1 VKHVGLRAPLSNMR
15 TKASFPVVLPEGWKE
30 PEFHELVKEVEQPVG
45 SFGHGSVGASVSGA
59 SVSAWTA
66 ALASRDF
73 VGPPSLPWVL
83 CDPER
88 GVDKATMRGLSS
100 CQWVKSKHNVVVV
113 GKTGV
118 GKSYV
123 GAALADVACRAGC
136 RANFFRVPRLLQE
149 LALARAS
156 GVYAS
161 LFGKL
166 SRVDVLVLDDFLLN
180 PMTDIERR
188 DLLEVVGCRYDK
200 TSTVITTQMPTKTWH
215 EALGDPTIA
224 DAICD
229 RLVHNAHLLYP
240 ARGPRSSTRDRE
252 AAHWG

>member
-1 VKHVGLRAPLSNMR
+1 LTTIEETL
-15 TKASFPVVLPEGWKE
+15 TKL
-30 PEFHELVKEVEQPVG
+30 HELKLTGMAQAVRELMDTAPGHQLSFDEKLGLVVDREWTDRDNRRLARRLKEAKLVTR
-45 SFGHGSVGASVSGA
+45 AS
-59 SVSAWTA
+59 
-66 ALASRDF
+66 LDN
-73 VGPPSLPWVL
+73 VL

-88 GVDKATMRGLSS
+88 GVDKATMRALSS
-100 CQWVKSKHNVVVV
+100 CQWVKAKHNVVVV

-123 GAALADVACRAGC
+123 GAALADAACRTGY
-136 RANFFRVPRLLQE
+136 RSLFFRVPRLLEE

-161 LFGKL
+161 LLGKL
-166 SRVDVLVLDDFLLN
+166 SRIDVLVLDDFLLN

-188 DLLEVVGCRYDK
+188 DLLEVIEDRYDK

-215 EALGDPTIA
+215 EALSDPTIA

-229 RLVHNAHLLYP
+229 RLVHNAHLLKLSGPSMRRKKALETQPQP
-240 ARGPRSSTRDRE
+240 A
-252 AAHWG
+252 